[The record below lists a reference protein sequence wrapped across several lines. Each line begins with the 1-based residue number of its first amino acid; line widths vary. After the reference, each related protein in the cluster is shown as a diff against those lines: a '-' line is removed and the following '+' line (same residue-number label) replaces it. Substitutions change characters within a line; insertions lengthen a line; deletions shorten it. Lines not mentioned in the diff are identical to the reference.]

1 MLGVHNRARRARTV
15 AQELPE
21 PARGVEGTVPMYS
34 IGAAADGA
42 PRKGRRG
49 TSSNTCSPN
58 CQCQLFINNTD
69 SETAGQYGWESR
81 TRGCPK
87 EWCTTA
93 PSVPGRRRG
102 SALGEPHN
110 EGPQGVDAGLIHAQ
124 YCEPPRVDGE
134 ASGCHR
140 SSAREEMRFRE
151 SKVGKTRIMSPPGR
165 LPSPYKGF
173 AVQHG
178 MGGLNESTA
187 TFPTT
192 THRPST
198 TIIGR

>member
-1 MLGVHNRARRARTV
+1 MLGVAPGRLREQLASAQQPQHLVNRLPPAPQLASDATTAMQQVAVIRCLVCTIGHDELARSRRSSPSPPAAWKAPSRCTPSGRLLTARLGKDDG
-15 AQELPE
+15 ELPAT
-21 PARGVEGTVPMYS
+21 PA
-34 IGAAADGA
+34 A
-42 PRKGRRG
+42 P
-49 TSSNTCSPN
+49 TASD
-58 CQCQLFINNTD
+58 NNTD

-134 ASGCHR
+134 A
-140 SSAREEMRFRE
+140 
-151 SKVGKTRIMSPPGR
+151 
-165 LPSPYKGF
+165 KGVVY
-173 AVQHG
+173 AY
-178 MGGLNESTA
+178 
-187 TFPTT
+187 
-192 THRPST
+192 
-198 TIIGR
+198 

>member
-49 TSSNTCSPN
+49 TSSNTCSSN

-134 ASGCHR
+134 A
-140 SSAREEMRFRE
+140 
-151 SKVGKTRIMSPPGR
+151 
-165 LPSPYKGF
+165 KGVVY
-173 AVQHG
+173 AY
-178 MGGLNESTA
+178 
-187 TFPTT
+187 
-192 THRPST
+192 
-198 TIIGR
+198 